1 MRLRTPAVLLLALA
15 GACSRGP
22 DGTVKPGSSVRLD
35 YKLDVDGKPFESTE
49 LHGPIEILQGAGD
62 VPAAVDKALL
72 GMKAGQRADID
83 LPAGAGYGAY
93 DAAKVESMPLA
104 SMGELGADVKPG
116 KKILGFKDGK
126 PVSGRVLEVRDG
138 VARVDF
144 NHPLADKALR
154 YRLEVVAVDAPREP
168 PPP

>member
-1 MRLRTPAVLLLALA
+1 MRRRAFAALLLALL

-22 DGTVKPGSSVRLD
+22 DGTVKPGSTVRLD
-35 YKLDVDGKPFESTE
+35 YKLDVEGKPFESTE
-49 LHGPIEILQGAGD
+49 IHGPIEIIQGAGD

-93 DAAKVESMPLA
+93 DPAKIESLPLA
-104 SMGELGADVKPG
+104 SMGAMGADVKPG
-116 KKILGFKDGK
+116 KKILGFKGGK

-138 VARVDF
+138 VARADF
-144 NHPLADKALR
+144 NHPLAGKALR
-154 YRLEVVAVDAPREP
+154 YRLEIVVVDPLPEP
-168 PPP
+168 PAP